1 MKKVDRQR
9 QIQQIIEENDVER
22 QDDLVRLL
30 GKRAFRLPKRR
41 FRGISKK

>member
-30 GKRAFRLPKRR
+30 GEA
-41 FRGISKK
+41 GIQVTQATI